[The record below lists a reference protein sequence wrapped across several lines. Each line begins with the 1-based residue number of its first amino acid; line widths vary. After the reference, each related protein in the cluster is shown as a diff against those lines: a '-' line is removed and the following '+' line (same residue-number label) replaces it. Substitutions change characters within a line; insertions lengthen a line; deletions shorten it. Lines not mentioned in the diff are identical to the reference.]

1 MSKYFS
7 LIYSGEIHTESNQK
21 VISSDEFSKLM
32 EAADVLQQA
41 KSDVKEYLENN
52 KEECS
57 KLLKQAEEAGY
68 NDGLSKFN
76 EQIMLY
82 QEAS

>member
-57 KLLKQAEEAGY
+57 KLLKQAEETGRPT
-68 NDGLSKFN
+68 
-76 EQIMLY
+76 
-82 QEAS
+82 